1 MFPVGEA
8 VFPLAEN
15 WFPSAK
21 IIFPLAE
28 SIFPLAENWFPS
40 AKTMFPLAESI
51 FPLAETAFPL
61 WETIFPLAETAFP
74 LWKTVFPLA
83 ESMLGARTNFR
94 FRNMFA
100 RGPDHVW
107 ARCVYFATILIHT
120 ICVPFPK
127 FVFQNFD
134 FQILQTRN
142 LPKTRTGTHVEK
154 NKRNRPPAPR

>member
-8 VFPLAEN
+8 V
-15 WFPSAK
+15 
-21 IIFPLAE
+21 
-28 SIFPLAENWFPS
+28 FPLAENWFPS

-61 WETIFPLAETAFP
+61 GKI
-74 LWKTVFPLA
+74 VFPLA

-127 FVFQNFD
+127 FVSQNFD
-134 FQILQTRN
+134 FQN
-142 LPKTRTGTHVEK
+142 F
-154 NKRNRPPAPR
+154 ADA

>member
-1 MFPVGEA
+1 MFPVWEA
-8 VFPLAEN
+8 V
-15 WFPSAK
+15 
-21 IIFPLAE
+21 
-28 SIFPLAENWFPS
+28 FPLAENWFPS

-74 LWKTVFPLA
+74 LGKTVFPLA

-107 ARCVYFATILIHT
+107 ARCVYFATILNHT

-127 FVFQNFD
+127 FVITPKFDFQNFAD
-134 FQILQTRN
+134 
-142 LPKTRTGTHVEK
+142 
-154 NKRNRPPAPR
+154 A

>member
-1 MFPVGEA
+1 M
-8 VFPLAEN
+8 
-15 WFPSAK
+15 
-21 IIFPLAE
+21 FPLAE

-74 LWKTVFPLA
+74 LGKIVFPLA

-127 FVFQNFD
+127 FVSQNFD
-134 FQILQTRN
+134 FQNFADAEPTRNADGYPTRIFENFRAFRNVRILQR
-142 LPKTRTGTHVEK
+142 
-154 NKRNRPPAPR
+154 